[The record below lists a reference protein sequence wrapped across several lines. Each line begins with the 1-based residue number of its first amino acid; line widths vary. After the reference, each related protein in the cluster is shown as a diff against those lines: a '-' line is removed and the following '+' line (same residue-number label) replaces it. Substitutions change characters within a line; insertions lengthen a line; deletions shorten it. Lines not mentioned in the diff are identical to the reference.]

1 LTLPLD
7 QAQIKPLGGRRQR
20 ISTTF
25 ETQPEGDPEM
35 TAVTPML
42 LRVNQVAE
50 ILGIGRTTVWKYAKE
65 GKLPKPI
72 KWQGNTVWRVKDLE
86 EFVEGLSP

>member
-1 LTLPLD
+1 
-7 QAQIKPLGGRRQR
+7 
-20 ISTTF
+20 
-25 ETQPEGDPEM
+25 M

-42 LRVNQVAE
+42 VRVNQVAAM
-50 ILGIGRTTVWKYAKE
+50 LGIGRSTVWRYVKQ

-86 EFVEGLSP
+86 EFIERLSP

>member
-1 LTLPLD
+1 
-7 QAQIKPLGGRRQR
+7 
-20 ISTTF
+20 
-25 ETQPEGDPEM
+25 M

-42 LRVNQVAE
+42 VRVNQVAAM
-50 ILGIGRTTVWKYAKE
+50 LGIGRSTVWRYVKQ

-86 EFVEGLSP
+86 EFIESLSP

>member
-1 LTLPLD
+1 
-7 QAQIKPLGGRRQR
+7 
-20 ISTTF
+20 
-25 ETQPEGDPEM
+25 M

-42 LRVNQVAE
+42 VRVNQVAAM
-50 ILGIGRTTVWKYAKE
+50 LGIGRSTVWRYVKQ

-86 EFVEGLSP
+86 EFIQRLSP